1 MRKYLILFVII
12 AVAVLGGMWWL
23 GQRAVKNAPPEG
35 EIRIPVEGAL
45 G

>member
-1 MRKYLILFVII
+1 MRKFLILFVILAI
-12 AVAVLGGMWWL
+12 AIIGAMWWL

-45 G
+45 E

>member
-1 MRKYLILFVII
+1 MRKYLILFVILVI
-12 AVAVLGGMWWL
+12 GIVGAMWWL

-45 G
+45 E

>member
-1 MRKYLILFVII
+1 MRKFLILFAILAILV
-12 AVAVLGGMWWL
+12 VAAMWWL

-45 G
+45 E

>member
-1 MRKYLILFVII
+1 MRKFLILI
-12 AVAVLGGMWWL
+12 AILAVVVVGAMWWL

-45 G
+45 E

>member
-1 MRKYLILFVII
+1 MRKFLILFT
-12 AVAVLGGMWWL
+12 VLAIVVVGAMWWL

-45 G
+45 E

>member
-1 MRKYLILFVII
+1 MRKYLILFVVLAI
-12 AVAVLGGMWWL
+12 AIVGLMWWL
-23 GQRAVKNAPPEG
+23 GQQAVKNAPPEG

>member
-1 MRKYLILFVII
+1 MRKFLILFIILAI
-12 AVAVLGGMWWL
+12 AVIGTMWWL

-45 G
+45 E